1 MSAATP
7 DASPTPRPTRRKHVP
22 AIGPRLRI
30 VLVGVLS
37 MLAVIGANS
46 GYLAAVTFAEWS
58 TGETFQNWLYQWMFL
73 AHLVLG
79 ILFVT
84 PFLVFGVVHMLNTR
98 HRKNRR
104 AVRVGYALFTAG
116 LIVLIS
122 GGALFGMRATNL
134 AARLPA
140 ATSLA
145 YWAHVIT
152 PVVAVWLY
160 WLHRLVGPKIRW
172 RLGLGYAGLVAASIA
187 AMVAL
192 HAQDPRNWH
201 AKGPEEG
208 AEYFEPSLAR
218 TATGNYIPADTL
230 MMDHYCME
238 CHADVHAGWKDSAHH
253 LSSFNNPAY
262 LASVRQTREVAWER
276 DGSVQAARWCAGC
289 HDPVPFYSGAFDD
302 PNYDDVNHPTAHAGI
317 TCTTCH
323 AITHVNSTR
332 GNADY
337 TIDEPLH
344 YPFAKS
350 DNELLKW
357 INHQLVKAKPAMHK
371 KTFLKD
377 FHSGSEFCSTCHKVS
392 LPGELTHYKDFLRGQ
407 NHYDSFLLSGVSGHG
422 ARSFYYPP
430 VAKTECNDCHMPL
443 AESDDFAAAFRDD
456 SGLLKVHDHLFP
468 SANTGLAWL
477 YDRPEIIEA
486 HREFLEGSV
495 RVDLFGLREG
505 TTVDAPLTAP
515 LRPEMPLLEP
525 GRDYLLETV
534 IRTLTLGHLFTQGTV
549 DSNEIWL
556 DITLEAD
563 GRVIGRSGGIDA
575 ANGNEVDR
583 WSHFVNVFMLDR
595 DGNRINRRNAQD
607 IFVPL
612 YNHQI
617 PPGAGST
624 VHYGFRLPEDVTG
637 PVTATVKL
645 NYRKFDAEY
654 MQWIASRQRPGDDP
668 LRGYEEGQPY
678 INELP
683 ILTLAEDTV
692 TFAVAGG
699 EPPAEPTPPRDIPQW
714 QRWNDYGIGLL
725 LKGKAELRQ
734 AEAAFTEVE
743 KLSRYDGPLNLARV
757 YFREGRLDE
766 AAEAIARAAAYDDPP
781 APAWTM
787 SWLSGQINRQQGR
800 LAEAEANFR
809 AVLEGR
815 TQEMIDRKL
824 DFSRDY
830 EVRNLLGL
838 TLYDRASQ
846 FRGAAA
852 AEQRTATLQEAARQ
866 FEKTLKEDA
875 ENAVA
880 HYNLSLIYGE
890 LGDAEQAEVHR
901 LEHQKYKVDDNA
913 ADRAVRLAREK
924 YPAANQAA
932 EAVVIYPL
940 QRPGA
945 PEGIELEGPLD
956 ATNVSAEDAAPTA
969 EPSPPDETS
978 LSSTP

>member
-1 MSAATP
+1 MSAPQPAT
-7 DASPTPRPTRRKHVP
+7 AGLPTPRKKHVP
-22 AIGPRLRI
+22 AIGPRLRY
-30 VLVGVLS
+30 VLVAVLA
-37 MLAVIGANS
+37 MLAIIGANS

-58 TGETFQNWLYQWMFL
+58 TGETYQNWLYQWMFL

-79 ILFVT
+79 FLFVS
-84 PFLVFGVVHMLNTR
+84 PFLIFGVIHMLNTR
-98 HRKNRR
+98 NRKNRR
-104 AVRVGYALFTAG
+104 AVRVGYALFAAG
-116 LIVLIS
+116 LIVLLS
-122 GGALFGMRATNL
+122 GGLLFGMRATNF

-187 AMVAL
+187 VMVGL

-201 AKGPEEG
+201 AKGPEAG
-208 AEYFEPSLAR
+208 AAYFEPSLAR
-218 TATGNYIPADTL
+218 TATGNYIPAETL

-262 LASVRQTREVAWER
+262 LASVRETRQVAWER
-276 DGSVQAARWCAGC
+276 DGNVQAARWCAGC

-302 PNYDDVNHPTAHAGI
+302 PQYDDVNHPTAHAGI

-323 AITHVNSTR
+323 TITHVNSTR

-344 YPFAKS
+344 YPFASS
-350 DNELLKW
+350 DNDLLKW

-377 FHSGSEFCSTCHKVS
+377 FHKSSEFCSTCHKVS

-430 VAKTECNDCHMPL
+430 IAKTECNDCHMPL

-456 SGLLKVHDHLFP
+456 SGLLKIHNHLFP

-477 YDRPEIIEA
+477 YDRPEIVEA

-495 RVDLFGLREG
+495 RVDLFGIREG

-515 LRPEMPLLEP
+515 LRPEMPVLEP

-563 GRVIGRSGGIDA
+563 GRVIGRSGGIDTA
-575 ANGNEVDR
+575 AGNEVDR

-624 VHYGFRLPEDVTG
+624 VHYGFRLPADVKG
-637 PVTATVKL
+637 PLTARVKL

-654 MQWIASRQRPGDDP
+654 MQWIASRQRPGDMP
-668 LRGYEEGQPY
+668 LRGYTEGEAY
-678 INELP
+678 VNELP

-699 EPPAEPTPPRDIPQW
+699 DPLATPTEPSTIPEW

-734 AEAAFTEVE
+734 AEAAFLEVE
-743 KLSRYDGPLNLARV
+743 KLARYDGPLNLARV

-766 AAEAIARAAAYDDPP
+766 ATDAISRAAVYTDPP
-781 APAWTM
+781 APPWTM
-787 SWLSGQINRQQGR
+787 SWLSGEINREQGQ
-800 LAEAEANFR
+800 LEDAEANFR

-815 TQEMIDRKL
+815 SQEMIDRKL

-846 FRGAAA
+846 FRGAEA
-852 AEQRTATLQEAARQ
+852 AEQRTATLQEAAAQ
-866 FEKTLKEDA
+866 FEKTLDEDV

-890 LGDAEQAEVHR
+890 LDDQAKAEEHR
-901 LEHQKYKVDDNA
+901 LAHQRYKLDDNA
-913 ADRAVRLAREK
+913 TDRAVRLAREK
-924 YPAANQAA
+924 YPAANHAA

-945 PEGIELEGPLD
+945 PEGPDLSTTSEADTLSTGD
-956 ATNVSAEDAAPTA
+956 
-969 EPSPPDETS
+969 PSPPAETAPTVDTR
-978 LSSTP
+978 LSTNP